1 MKGTGNS
8 SYFFR
13 VCLGARCLSVYC
25 TISLLFW
32 IPSFPLIPEVGRW
45 SLCGLSSTMAV
56 VEPGCGG
63 SLVHASVEKVACCTA
78 GSALQITF
86 LVQTV
91 YFLWKMSF
99 QFGTLVGRGLMDPS
113 LFSSVT
119 QGWQLSGS
127 FTDPLYF
134 SPPPRQVKAWSLAKD
149 LYPEWCLNHLP
160 MGKRWPK
167 RQAGASCHRVEVK
180 NPKQMATKVGRVKA
194 EPKE

>member
-1 MKGTGNS
+1 MQQG
-8 SYFFR
+8 
-13 VCLGARCLSVYC
+13 VLLGVASKKTAFINERHWKRQLLLQSMPWGSMSLSVLYHLPAVLDSQLRPHSWGWEMELMWAEQHHGSGGTRLWGLFGPC
-25 TISLLFW
+25 FCGKSGLLHCR
-32 IPSFPLIPEVGRW
+32 IPNNTRSH
-45 SLCGLSSTMAV
+45 S
-56 VEPGCGG
+56 
-63 SLVHASVEKVACCTA
+63 
-78 GSALQITF
+78 

-113 LFSSVT
+113 LFSSIT

-167 RQAGASCHRVEVK
+167 R
-180 NPKQMATKVGRVKA
+180 
-194 EPKE
+194 